1 MDEAW
6 KKANAPLIEQAKAA
20 ASKQAALEVVCVY
33 LLAHVA
39 RLEGKG
45 VVGLRHMTAELLGFA
60 DGISDVS
67 DPIFTQTVERLC
79 TAAED
84 ILRVKA

>member
-1 MDEAW
+1 MEKGERSVD
-6 KKANAPLIEQAKAA
+6 QTGQAA

-39 RLEGKG
+39 RLEDKG

-60 DGISDVS
+60 DGISDIS